1 MQSHLYRL
9 HSISSFNIHCFIS
22 DLQSFY
28 TILKQINTVQ
38 KEVRQCL
45 VAIFFPDMVPQY
57 ELELLEQLISITL
70 HPKKLLNETLV
81 KKNKDEWLRIAA
93 QETERIKKALKT
105 GLFFFKKVR
114 TRSLYIHQH
123 RVGIVNQQDLL
134 YHYLSGL
141 ELKNPFTK
149 TKYAVRIDL
158 FNQLTILLDDLLHF
172 IEQYCHQ
179 AFPPECLLTIKQS
192 NQFKEQLKDR
202 LEKVQ
207 GNLLTYSNN
216 NELPELV
223 SSVLYEFFNNENKGQ
238 ISYTEKEYTNYLLAK
253 LESIQQSLSFSYYAV
268 LTEMLIQLNF
278 NSPVFNNYLLGSILK
293 EINETESENEKL
305 ERLCFHLK
313 EIKQIIVIPG
323 WALYPAL
330 ITVQKYITDYLQY
343 EKRYFKKLKSLSL
356 FAAPVYIS
364 KVEEQESIHL
374 QMSVEELG
382 LFTNIQKQAGLL
394 KNPNMRSLAKLLAAS
409 HRSLRRDK
417 ISWQNLY
424 NCFSKVEMNTIN
436 SLDDKL
442 ITMVNTLR
450 KIKSDLKKNN

>member
-1 MQSHLYRL
+1 M
-9 HSISSFNIHCFIS
+9 
-22 DLQSFY
+22 
-28 TILKQINTVQ
+28 
-38 KEVRQCL
+38 
-45 VAIFFPDMVPQY
+45 APQY

-70 HPKKLLNETLV
+70 HPKNLLNETLV

-93 QETERIKKALKT
+93 KEIIRIKKVLKT
-105 GLFFFKKVR
+105 GIFSFRKEKA
-114 TRSLYIHQH
+114 RSLYIHQH
-123 RVGIVNQQDLL
+123 RVSIVNLQDLL
-134 YHYLSGL
+134 YHYLLDL

-149 TKYAVRIDL
+149 TKYAARIDL
-158 FNQLTILLDDLLHF
+158 FNQLTNLLDDLLHF

-179 AFPPECLLTIKQS
+179 AFPPEYLLTIKQS
-192 NQFKEQLKDR
+192 RQFKEELKDR

-207 GNLLTYSNN
+207 RNLLTYCSN

-223 SSVLYEFFNNENKGQ
+223 SSVLYGFFNNENNRS
-238 ISYTEKEYTNYLLAK
+238 ISYFEKEYTNYLLTK
-253 LESIQQSLSFSYYAV
+253 LESIQQSFSFSYYDV
-268 LTEMLIQLNF
+268 LTEMLIHLNF
-278 NSPVFNNYLLGSILK
+278 NSPVFNNYLLGFILK
-293 EINETESENEKL
+293 EINETESENEKV

-313 EIKQIIVIPG
+313 EIKQISVMPG
-323 WALYPAL
+323 WALYPSL

-343 EKRYFKKLKSLSL
+343 EKRYFKKIKSLSI
-356 FAAPVYIS
+356 FAAPVNLPT
-364 KVEEQESIHL
+364 VEEQESIHL